1 MIAVK
6 AMGER
11 KTSEKRGNRGAG
23 CREGARLYL
32 TLVTM
37 GHFLGQARLGP
48 RWISS
53 RFLTRGDA
61 PGQLKR
67 R

>member
-1 MIAVK
+1 
-6 AMGER
+6 
-11 KTSEKRGNRGAG
+11 
-23 CREGARLYL
+23 
-32 TLVTM
+32 M
-37 GHFLGQARLGP
+37 GHFLGQALAGP

>member
-1 MIAVK
+1 
-6 AMGER
+6 MGKEG
-11 KTSEKRGNRGAG
+11 TGGTEAG
-23 CREGARLYL
+23 CGEGARLCL
-32 TLVTM
+32 TLATM